1 MVRPRHKPGETAT
14 KWLGDLDSRV
24 RATSP
29 SLCTAAHNHR
39 PQIPPNTAAFLKN
52 GATTPRTRGDR
63 DKVAVHAVSCEP
75 VSRFPVYQANIRE
88 FIANLVL
95 VWHRIP
101 LQKGCFS

>member
-1 MVRPRHKPGETAT
+1 M
-14 KWLGDLDSRV
+14 
-24 RATSP
+24 TSP
-29 SLCTAAHNHR
+29 SLCTKAKSHR
-39 PQIPPNTAAFLKN
+39 PQIPRNTALFLPN

-95 VWHRIP
+95 VWQNPAAKR
-101 LQKGCFS
+101 LLFK